1 MENYVCK
8 LCGNNTDWDSS
19 VGLENFLVCNWCVHR
34 LAKANKNLGSD
45 FANLGLFYTLCCK
58 VLPDKRYSGILSIQ
72 KYGIFF

>member
-1 MENYVCK
+1 MKTYVCK

-45 FANLGLFYTLCCK
+45 FANITHTICLMGEMMA
-58 VLPDKRYSGILSIQ
+58 SIEDTED
-72 KYGIFF
+72 